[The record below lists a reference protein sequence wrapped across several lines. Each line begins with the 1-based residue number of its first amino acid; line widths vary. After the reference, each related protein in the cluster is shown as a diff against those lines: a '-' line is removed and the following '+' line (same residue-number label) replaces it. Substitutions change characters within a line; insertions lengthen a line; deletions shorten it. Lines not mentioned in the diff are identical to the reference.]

1 MPTPRLICSTAREE
15 FGMAEPSVARPV
27 SDQHTV
33 ENWTPELGLRL
44 WVDLVDAC
52 EQLLLL
58 GLRREIGP
66 DGDLE
71 PAYRQWQTVQRQ
83 EHDRAM
89 DQFVENMNRALEN
102 YGESPDPC
110 IVVSCRESKES
121 SD

>member
-1 MPTPRLICSTAREE
+1 
-15 FGMAEPSVARPV
+15 MAEPSVSRPV
-27 SDQHTV
+27 IDQQAV

-71 PAYRQWQTVQRQ
+71 AAYRQWQAVQRK
-83 EHDRAM
+83 EHDRAI
-89 DQFVENMNRALEN
+89 DQFIENMNRRLEN
-102 YGESPDPC
+102 YG
-110 IVVSCRESKES
+110 R
-121 SD
+121 